1 MESSPETA
9 TGRAAR
15 AIHAVLHS
23 RKAGWIAVAVLAALA
38 AFAFGPLGV
47 RFFLVPSSSMETT
60 LMPGDMI
67 VTVRKNALRR
77 GDIVVFRHN
86 GEYLVKRVAGLPG
99 DEVSVADG
107 ALFLNG
113 KYASEPYVLEPM
125 RYSIDPPVRVPDGQM
140 LFLGDNR
147 NHSDDSVPDRRDEG
161 FDFADRESVI
171 GRVVFRYYPYDRMGR
186 IRSYPLTNTA
196 GE

>member
-1 MESSPETA
+1 MDSPPETER
-9 TGRAAR
+9 GRAAR
-15 AIHAVLHS
+15 VIHAVLHG
-23 RKAGWIAVAVLAALA
+23 KTAGWIAVGVLAALA
-38 AFAFGPLGV
+38 VFAFGPLGV

-67 VTVRKNALRR
+67 VTVRVDALRR

-99 DEVSVADG
+99 DELSVADG

-125 RYSIDPPVRVPDGQM
+125 RYSIDPPVRVPEGRL

-147 NHSDDSVPDRRDEG
+147 NHSDDSVPDRKDEG
-161 FDFADRESVI
+161 FDFADHESVI

>member
-1 MESSPETA
+1 MEPSPETEA
-9 TGRAAR
+9 VRAVR
-15 AIHAVLHS
+15 PLHALLHS
-23 RKAGWIAVAVLAALA
+23 KKAGWAAVAVLAALA
-38 AFAFGPLGV
+38 VFAFGPLGV

-67 VTVRKNALRR
+67 ATVRADALRR
-77 GDIVVFRHN
+77 GDIVVLRHK
-86 GEYLVKRVAGLPG
+86 GEYLVKRVVGLPG

-125 RYSIDPPVRVPDGQM
+125 HYTIERPVRVPEGRI

-147 NHSDDSVPDRRDEG
+147 NHSEDSVPLEKNG
-161 FDFADRESVI
+161 AFDFAGTDSVV

-186 IRSYPLTNTA
+186 ILSYPLTNTA

>member
-1 MESSPETA
+1 MDSPPETQRS
-9 TGRAAR
+9 RAAR
-15 AIHAVLHS
+15 TLHALLHS
-23 RKAGWIAVAVLAALA
+23 KKAGWAAVVLLAALA
-38 AFAFGPLGV
+38 VFAFGPLGV

-67 VTVRKNALRR
+67 VTVRADTLHR

-113 KYASEPYVLEPM
+113 KYASEPYLREPM
-125 RYSIDPPVRVPDGQM
+125 GYAIDPPVRVPEGQM

-147 NHSDDSVPDRRDEG
+147 NHSDDSVPDRKDEG

-171 GRVVFRYYPYDRMGR
+171 GRVVFRYYPYDRLGR
-186 IRSYPLTNTA
+186 ILSYPLTNTA

>member
-1 MESSPETA
+1 MDSSPKTEK
-9 TGRAAR
+9 GRAAR
-15 AIHAVLHS
+15 TLHRLLHS
-23 RKAGWIAVAVLAALA
+23 KKAGWIAVAMLAALA
-38 AFAFGPLGV
+38 VFAFGPLGV

-67 VTVRKNALRR
+67 VTMREDALHR

-113 KYASEPYVLEPM
+113 KYASEPYMREPM
-125 RYSIDPPVRVPDGQM
+125 GYVIDPPVRVPDGRM

-147 NHSDDSVPDRRDEG
+147 NHSDDSVPDRKDEG